1 MEVAEKSELVE
12 ETQPEKETIT
22 AKSAFSSQLS
32 GTDIRVDLV
41 QLERLNYT
49 FGELLINQNQ
59 QSLQTDQSQKK
70 IQQSLEQFN
79 RCQQSLSQ
87 MKRWSDRYFSAQ
99 RRKSSQFPA
108 KQTGALGLTQFLPG
122 EKFDDLEMD
131 AYGEMHV
138 LVQSVWETMTQ
149 LQENLEAADLAIR
162 QSQLMLNKQK
172 KLLTDAQENLLQARM
187 LPLGI
192 LLNRFLPIIKQLI
205 NVHNKPTNLEL
216 SGTQTLI
223 DKSIAEN
230 LFDPL
235 LHLVRNAIAHGI
247 ESPEVR
253 RQQGKPEIGQIRI
266 DAYHQGNRTTI
277 EVADDGKGINWNKI
291 RQQAVTQQLIEPNRA
306 EMASESELAEL
317 IFKPGFSTA
326 EQITDLSGRGVGL
339 DVVRS
344 QIEGLQGSVAVRS
357 VAGEGTVF
365 SLHLPL
371 VLITAEMLICQS
383 KGLPYALLA
392 ESIERVLQPEP
403 TQISSSRMV
412 RGDEP
417 QKFLL
422 WGEGQEQ
429 QQVPII
435 NLASLLAYS
444 FPTNKFSAST
454 PTHFQQ
460 GTSLLMLRQQDQ
472 LLCIEV
478 EQIVTKQEL
487 AIKSL
492 SKKPTLPSYIQGYSV
507 LSDGRLVM
515 ALDPL
520 ELVSQT
526 WRTFD
531 SSRQARIWPNSIAI
545 SSSPLSLSAEIEQ
558 RVLPDS
564 LNSSDRLLSSSP
576 SLNTTLALQG
586 QSILII
592 DDSLT
597 QRKLLVLTLEKAGCY
612 VIQAGDG
619 QEALDRLRQHPEI
632 KLIICDIEM
641 PRMNGFE
648 FLYAYRQDSTLSQVD
663 VIMLT
668 SRNGYKH
675 RQMSLELGAKVY
687 LTKPYS
693 ERELLTLLADLISQS
708 TDNISVY

>member
-1 MEVAEKSELVE
+1 MDTYSE
-12 ETQPEKETIT
+12 I
-22 AKSAFSSQLS
+22 
-32 GTDIRVDLV
+32 DIL
-41 QLERLNYT
+41 
-49 FGELLINQNQ
+49 
-59 QSLQTDQSQKK
+59 
-70 IQQSLEQFN
+70 
-79 RCQQSLSQ
+79 
-87 MKRWSDRYFSAQ
+87 A
-99 RRKSSQFPA
+99 
-108 KQTGALGLTQFLPG
+108 
-122 EKFDDLEMD
+122 
-131 AYGEMHV
+131 
-138 LVQSVWETMTQ
+138 QSVWEAIAK
-149 LQENLEAADLAIR
+149 LQEQLEATNFSIR

-187 LPLGI
+187 LPLGL

-216 SGTQTLI
+216 RGTQTLI

-266 DAYHQGNRTTI
+266 HAYHQGNRTII
-277 EVADDGKGINWNKI
+277 EVVDDGKGINWEKV
-291 RQQAVTQQLIEPNRA
+291 RQQAIKQQLIDSYQA
-306 EMASESELAEL
+306 KIASESELAEL
-317 IFKPGFSTA
+317 LFKPGFSTA
-326 EQITDLSGRGVGL
+326 EKITDLSGRGVGL

-344 QIEGLQGSVAVRS
+344 QIEGLQGSVTVRS

-371 VLITAEMLICQS
+371 VLITAEMLVCQS
-383 KGLPYALLA
+383 NGLPYALLA

-403 TQISSSRMV
+403 LQISYSRMV
-412 RGDEP
+412 NGNEQ

-422 WGEGQEQ
+422 WGEGREK

-444 FPTNKFSAST
+444 FPTDKFSTST
-454 PTHFQQ
+454 PAHFQ
-460 GTSLLMLRQQDQ
+460 TLSSLLMLRQQDQ
-472 LLCIEV
+472 LLCLEV

-492 SKKPTLPSYIQGYSV
+492 QKKPALPTYIQGYSV

-526 WRTFD
+526 WSGFNPSQR
-531 SSRQARIWPNSIAI
+531 ARILPNPIAVA
-545 SSSPLSLSAEIEQ
+545 SSPLSLYAELEQ

-564 LNSSDRLLSSSP
+564 INAGDRLLSPSP
-576 SLNTTLALQG
+576 NLNATLALQG
-586 QSILII
+586 KSILII
-592 DDSLT
+592 DDSIA

-619 QEALDRLRQHPEI
+619 QEALTKLRQHPEI
-632 KLIICDIEM
+632 QLIICDIEM

-668 SRNGYKH
+668 SRSGYKH
-675 RQMSLELGAKVY
+675 RQMSLELGAKFY

-693 ERELLTLLADLISQS
+693 EQELLTLLADLITQS